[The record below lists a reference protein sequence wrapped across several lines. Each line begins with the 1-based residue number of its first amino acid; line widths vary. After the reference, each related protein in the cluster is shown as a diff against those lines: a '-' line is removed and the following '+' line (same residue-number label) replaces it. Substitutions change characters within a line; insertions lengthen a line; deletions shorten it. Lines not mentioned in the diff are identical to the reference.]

1 MSIAGLMM
9 SMALACAAVALVIYP
24 LLRPSIPKSNH
35 GRREQ
40 LDRVQAYYAR
50 VLTNIRDLDEDFST
64 DKISEADYRQER
76 EVWVQRGIRLLRA
89 QDQIHAQNPPDDQQI
104 DRAIEAA
111 VRAQREEA
119 GPSC

>member
-1 MSIAGLMM
+1 MSIAGLMI
-9 SMALACAAVALVIYP
+9 SMALAFAAAALVIYP
-24 LLRPSIPKSNH
+24 LLRPAAAESSH
-35 GRREQ
+35 GRHEQ

-76 EVWVQRGIRLLRA
+76 DVWVQRGIRLLRA
-89 QDQIHAQNPPDDQQI
+89 QDQLNAQNPPDDQPI

>member
-1 MSIAGLMM
+1 MSIAGLMI
-9 SMALACAAVALVIYP
+9 SMALAFAAAALVIYP
-24 LLRPSIPKSNH
+24 LLRPAGPKSNH
-35 GRREQ
+35 GRHEQ

-64 DKISEADYRQER
+64 DKISEADYHQER
-76 EVWVQRGIRLLRA
+76 EVWVQRGIQLLRA
-89 QDQIHAQNPPDDQQI
+89 QDQLHAQNPADDQQT

>member
-1 MSIAGLMM
+1 MSIAGLII
-9 SMALACAAVALVIYP
+9 SMALAFAAAALVIYP
-24 LLRPSIPKSNH
+24 LLRPAAAKSSH
-35 GRREQ
+35 GRHER

-89 QDQIHAQNPPDDQQI
+89 QDQLNAQNPLDDQRI

-111 VRAQREEA
+111 VRAQRQEA